1 MGTKKIAYVNFKM
14 LVWAR
19 EETPFKT
26 PDMVEMEFP
35 NISAGDIR
43 KWESGKELPSITE
56 AKKLAQMYK
65 VPFASFFLSDLP
77 SKKPR
82 AYTDRRTAVGTIYGD
97 TSYSLWR
104 EIQRMLS
111 DRDSMI
117 EYSEGLDWN
126 SFVIPAIDEYKNDV
140 VAISKAIRRYLG
152 LETPLKS
159 KTAFGQNPFS
169 YYRTILERK
178 NIIVSQISGVSLSEM
193 KGISIYYDH
202 FPIIAVNNQD
212 YDRAKV
218 FSLFHELAHI
228 FRRSSSLC
236 MIDFDERNDNEEKLC
251 DRIAAEA
258 LMPEM
263 EFLQIA
269 NTCLGN
275 GGDWDLTSLEKVGGR
290 FGVSP
295 VAVLRRLYELKQM
308 SFTEY
313 TSVYSVLSEEF
324 DKNRDQIDLSRKKND
339 FRVKYHYVYLNQ
351 HGYLFLQT
359 IYRAY
364 ASGNISMGEMCKVL
378 NIKTKHIGGI
388 EQAVMF
394 K

>member
-1 MGTKKIAYVNFKM
+1 MGTKRIAYVNHEM

-19 EETPFKT
+19 KETPFIT

-35 NISAGDIR
+35 NVSADNLM

-56 AKKLAQMYK
+56 AKKLAQIYR
-65 VPFASFFLSDLP
+65 VPFACFFLSDIP
-77 SKKPR
+77 QKKPK
-82 AYTDRRTAVGTIYGD
+82 AYTDRRTAVGTVYAD

-104 EIQRMLS
+104 EIQRILS

-117 EYSEGLDWN
+117 EYSDGLDADLFEIPT
-126 SFVIPAIDEYKNDV
+126 SSEDDVI
-140 VAISKAIRRYLG
+140 AISKTIRSYLG

-159 KTAFGQNPFS
+159 KTSFGQNPFS

-178 NIIVSQISGVSLSEM
+178 NIIVSQISGVKLSEM
-193 KGISIYYDH
+193 KGISIYYDRY
-202 FPIIAVNNQD
+202 PIIAVNNQD

-218 FSLFHELAHI
+218 FSVFHELAHV

-236 MIDFDERNDNEEKLC
+236 MIDFDERNDAEEKLC
-251 DRIAAEA
+251 DRIAAET
-258 LMPEM
+258 LMPEND
-263 EFLQIA
+263 FLMIA
-269 NTCLGN
+269 KSCRNSIN
-275 GGDWDLTSLEKVGGR
+275 EWDLISLEKVGGR

-295 VAVLRRLYELKQM
+295 VAVLRRLYDLKKI
-308 SFTEY
+308 SFAEY
-313 TSVYSVLSEEF
+313 TSLYETLSNEF
-324 DKNRDQIDLSRKKND
+324 DKNRDQIDQARRKND

-351 HGYLFLQT
+351 HGYLFPQT

-364 ASGNISMGEMCKVL
+364 ASGNISMGEMCKIL

-388 EQAVMF
+388 EQAVMY